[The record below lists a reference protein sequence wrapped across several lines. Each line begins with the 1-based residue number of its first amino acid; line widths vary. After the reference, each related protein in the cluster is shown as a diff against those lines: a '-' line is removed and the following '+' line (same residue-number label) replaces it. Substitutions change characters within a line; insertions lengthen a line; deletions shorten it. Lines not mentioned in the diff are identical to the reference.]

1 MPLDLPES
9 KWVDLDGPVHFVEWG
24 GPEGVTFVC
33 VHGLG
38 GSLLNWLSVAPRLA
52 EHGRVVAIDLVGFG
66 KTPREGRSASV
77 KANRQLLSRF
87 LDAATSGPVVLVG
100 NSMGGAISLLQ
111 AGLEPDSVDG
121 LILTSPA
128 LPWGRGGT
136 PDPMVVAAFAM
147 YQVPGVGERFM
158 RERARRLGPE
168 RLVTETLALT
178 CLDSGTVD
186 PEVVKVMVEAATERQ
201 DVADAIPSFLEAARS
216 LVRMSRHIVFGRQL
230 MGRVSCPVLLI
241 HGEKDRL
248 VRVETARRAAE
259 GRDNWRLRI
268 FDGVGHVAQLEAPD
282 RWLAE
287 VEAWLEEEP
296 ALVGLRAAS

>member
-1 MPLDLPES
+1 
-9 KWVDLDGPVHFVEWG
+9 
-24 GPEGVTFVC
+24 VTFVC

-87 LDAATSGPVVLVG
+87 LDAHTSGPVILAG

-111 AGLEPDSVDG
+111 AGLEPDSVDA

-128 LPWGRGGT
+128 LPWGRGGR

-147 YQVPGVGERFM
+147 YQVPGVGERFL

-168 RLVTETLALT
+168 RLVAETLALT
-178 CLDSGTVD
+178 CVDSSRID
-186 PEVVKVMVEAATERQ
+186 PEVVKVMVEGATERQ
-201 DVADAIPSFLEAARS
+201 DVADAIPAFLEAARS
-216 LVRMSRHIVFGRQL
+216 LLRMSRRIVFGRQL
-230 MGRVSCPVLLI
+230 VERISCPVLLI
-241 HGEKDRL
+241 HGAEDRL
-248 VRVETARRAAE
+248 VRAETARRTAE
-259 GRDNWRLRI
+259 GRENWTLRI
-268 FDGVGHVAQLEAPD
+268 FDGVGHVAQLEAPN

-287 VEAWLEEEP
+287 VEAWLPTLAIP
-296 ALVGLRAAS
+296 APGVPGVSL